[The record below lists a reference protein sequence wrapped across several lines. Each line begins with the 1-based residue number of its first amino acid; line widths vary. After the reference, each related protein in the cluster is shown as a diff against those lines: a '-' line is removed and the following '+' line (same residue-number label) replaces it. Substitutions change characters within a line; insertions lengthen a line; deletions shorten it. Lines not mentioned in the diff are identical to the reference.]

1 MSTLTFYLMQ
11 KFVIVGFGFMGTTH
25 AISLLNHP
33 GAQLVAIVDLDP
45 EKALENLGKES
56 GNLEIGGIKREDIS
70 EIRTYTSLENCL
82 AEEEPDACILS
93 VHTEHHYS
101 MSVQVLEAGIH
112 VFVEKPLVLD
122 PAQGI
127 KLIKLAAQKDLLLMV
142 GHVVR
147 FMPPYLKLKHWIESG
162 EFGELSWLSM
172 TRFTGL
178 PAWGQWKEKQKDSGS
193 SGGALFDLAIHDID
207 YVQWVLGK
215 PDSIEATTLP
225 GKLSAHDYVCAL
237 WRYKSGPDVKIEG
250 GTRFHHQFPF
260 EAGYFAVFE
269 KVSIKYSSSSPED
282 IIIASDTDTLQVS
295 AGDAMEGYANELAY
309 YIECLDRKVIPEK
322 CLPESALQSIRL
334 CYEHL

>member
-1 MSTLTFYLMQ
+1 MQ
-11 KFVIVGFGFMGTTH
+11 KFIIVGFGFMGTTH
-25 AISLLNHP
+25 AISILNHP
-33 GAQLVAIVDLDP
+33 GAQLLAIVDLDP
-45 EKALENLGKES
+45 EKALENLGQEG
-56 GNLEIGGIKREDIS
+56 GNLETGGIKREDIS
-70 EIRTYTSLENCL
+70 EIRRYTSLEDCI
-82 AEEEPDACILS
+82 AEEDADACILS

-101 MSVQVLEAGIH
+101 MSVQALEAGIH

-122 PAQGI
+122 PAQGVR
-127 KLIKLAAQKDLLLMV
+127 LIELAEQKNLLLMV

-147 FMPPYLKLKHWIESG
+147 FMPPYQKLKDWIESG

-178 PAWGQWKEKQKDSGS
+178 PGWGQWKEKQEDYGS

-215 PDSIEATTLP
+215 PDSMEATTLP

-237 WRYKSGPDVKIEG
+237 WRYKSGADVKIEG

-260 EAGYFAVFE
+260 EAAFSANFE
-269 KVSIKYSSSSPED
+269 KASIKYSSSSPEH
-282 IIIASDTDTLQVS
+282 IIIASDNDTLHVP
-295 AGDAMEGYANELAY
+295 AGDAMEGYADELAY
-309 YIECLDRKVIPEK
+309 FVECLERNIKPEK
-322 CLPESALQSIRL
+322 CLPESSLQSIRL

>member
-1 MSTLTFYLMQ
+1 MQ
-11 KFVIVGFGFMGTTH
+11 KFVIVGFGFMGMTH
-25 AISLLNHP
+25 AKSILNHP

-45 EKALENLGKES
+45 EKALENLGQET
-56 GNLEIGGIKREDIS
+56 GNLETGAIKREDFS
-70 EIRTYTSLENCL
+70 EIPTYTSLKDCI
-82 AEEEPDACILS
+82 AKEEVDACILS

-127 KLIKLAAQKDLLLMV
+127 KLINLASQKDLLLMV

-178 PAWGQWKEKQKDSGS
+178 PGWGQWKEKQKDFGS

-215 PDSIEATTLP
+215 PDSIEATTLQ

-237 WRYKSGPDVKIEG
+237 WKYKSGPDVKIEG
-250 GTRFHHQFPF
+250 GTRFHHQYPF
-260 EAGYFAVFE
+260 EAGFSANFE
-269 KVSIKYSSSSPED
+269 KASIKYSSSSPEN
-282 IIIASDTDTLQVS
+282 IIIATDAETVLVS
-295 AGDAMEGYANELAY
+295 AGDAMEGYPEELGY
-309 YIECLDRKVIPEK
+309 FVDCLDRKAKPEK